1 MWFTAELQEAV
12 PMWNVEKEDTMMD
25 WNDVGGSWGNGWMIG
40 MMLIVLLISLGFGVW
55 ALITLTRSDK
65 PTATTT
71 TESARQILDRR
82 LASGEI
88 DQEQYQQLRRTLAN
102 GSQAAPH
109 VPPR

>member
-1 MWFTAELQEAV
+1 MWIVA
-12 PMWNVEKEDTMMD
+12 KEDTMMD

-40 MMLIVLLISLGFGVW
+40 MMLVVLLISLGFGAW
-55 ALITLTRSDK
+55 ALVTLTRSDK
-65 PTATTT
+65 RTPAA

-102 GSQAAPH
+102 GSQAAPY
-109 VPPR
+109 VPRK